1 MQSSSLFSRWSLN
14 ARAGLLLAVVA
25 LVLAGALL
33 GAYAYV
39 AWDWREHAFAGFLPT
54 RELAVS
60 HDEPFSNDERH
71 QRRIDQLAAYESAR

>member
-1 MQSSSLFSRWSLN
+1 MQSSSLSQWSLN

-39 AWDWREHAFAGFLPT
+39 AWNWRGHAFADSAHA
-54 RELAVS
+54 RAAVS
-60 HDEPFSNDERH
+60 HDEPFSSDEWPA
-71 QRRIDQLAAYESAR
+71 LAYRTCAG